1 MKNTKIFIQFIPI
14 IIIFML
20 LRYSKQFVNFSFTIL
35 GKLIAIMII
44 IFYSYNDII
53 LGLCVCGLVILYYQS
68 DYVENMLNIDDYLD
82 MNDVVNLDFDDL
94 LTNDDVYN
102 NVNNDYLDDGLY
114 LVPNSENT
122 KFKTSKK
129 IQKNKKI
136 KNHKRD
142 MQSKCENM
150 QNYLNNDN
158 ENMAKKDLI
167 SRFIQDNCVK
177 GELKYKDMTV
187 KKDMIEHIFQEISF
201 DTDQPCN
208 PCSMKCNYSIIEG
221 KMKSEEKMKPIS
233 TSQ

>member
-1 MKNTKIFIQFIPI
+1 MKKTKIFIQFIPI

-20 LRYSKQFVNFSFTIL
+20 LSYSKQFVNFSFTIL

-68 DYVENMLNIDDYLD
+68 DYVENMLNMDDYFD
-82 MNDVVNLDFDDL
+82 MNDVLNYDLDNM
-94 LTNDDVYN
+94 LTNDNIEDN
-102 NVNNDYLDDGLY
+102 NVNNDYIDDGLY

-122 KFKTSKK
+122 KFKNS
-129 IQKNKKI
+129 KKI

-142 MQSKCENM
+142 TRSKCENM
-150 QNYLNNDN
+150 QNYLNTDN
-158 ENMAKKDLI
+158 GNMVKNDLI
-167 SRFIQDNCVK
+167 SRFIKDNCVK

-201 DTDQPCN
+201 NTDQPCN

-221 KMKSEEKMKPIS
+221 KIKSEEKMKPIS